1 MVKLKGLHILSEL
14 RIKNL
19 NLFDFPFE
27 KMRKKTRGEG

>member
-1 MVKLKGLHILSEL
+1 MVKLEGLHILSEL

-19 NLFDFPFE
+19 NLFNFLVE